1 MTDSKAGAR
10 APARKRLSAEQRRE
24 KILAAA
30 LEVFAESGF
39 EGGRL
44 RQIAAK
50 AGITEPYLFRHFASK
65 AELYEW
71 AVIRPLMDLVE
82 NFEAALQA
90 IKTGPP
96 ITVAAL
102 IRELNVLM
110 LQFMLDGVP
119 YIGASFFSDSAGSDF
134 YAVKVRPRVVEPL
147 VDILSYIKGW
157 PAPTVSEQLVA
168 ESIVGINYG
177 LALDS
182 LHTGFQ
188 VSVEKTS
195 ERISRLYLLGI
206 PAFHSEEQ
214 PRARKSAKTA
224 R

>member
-1 MTDSKAGAR
+1 MTDTKAGGR
-10 APARKRLSAEQRRE
+10 PPSRKRLSAEQRRE
-24 KILAAA
+24 KILDAA

-44 RQIAAK
+44 REIATK

-71 AVIRPLMDLVE
+71 AVIRPLVDLVE
-82 NFEAALQA
+82 KFEMELEA

-96 ITVAAL
+96 VTVAAL
-102 IRELNVLM
+102 IRQLNVLM

-134 YAVKVRPRVVEPL
+134 YAKQMRPRVVEPL
-147 VDILSYIKGW
+147 VNILRYVKGW
-157 PAPTVSEQLVA
+157 PAPTVDVQLVA

-188 VSVEKTS
+188 VSVDKTS
-195 ERISRLYLLGI
+195 ERVSRLYLLGI
-206 PAFHSEEQ
+206 PAFHSQEP

>member
-1 MTDSKAGAR
+1 MIDGNAGGPR
-10 APARKRLSAEQRRE
+10 PSRKRLSAEQRRE

-30 LEVFAESGF
+30 LEVFAECGF

-44 RQIAAK
+44 RQIATK

-71 AVIRPLMDLVE
+71 AVLRPLLDLVE
-82 NFEAALQA
+82 KFEADLAA
-90 IKTGPP
+90 IKAGPP
-96 ITVAAL
+96 ITVAGL
-102 IRELNVLM
+102 VRELNRLM

-134 YAVKVRPRVVEPL
+134 YGERVRPRVVDPL
-147 VDILSYIKGW
+147 VDILRCIKGW
-157 PAPTVSEQLVA
+157 PAPTVSVQLVA
-168 ESIVGINYG
+168 ESIVGISYG
-177 LALDS
+177 VALDS

-188 VSVEKTS
+188 ISVEKTS
-195 ERISRLYLLGI
+195 ERVSRLFLLGI
-206 PAFHSEEQ
+206 PAFHSEEP
-214 PRARKSAKTA
+214 PRTRKPAKTA